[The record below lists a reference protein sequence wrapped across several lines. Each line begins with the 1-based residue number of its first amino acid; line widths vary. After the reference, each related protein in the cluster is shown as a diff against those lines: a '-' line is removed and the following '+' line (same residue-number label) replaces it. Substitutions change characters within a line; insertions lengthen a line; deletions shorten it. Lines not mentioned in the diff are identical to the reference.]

1 MLVRFLV
8 NAAALAVATWLVP
21 GIVLDGGPIERRV
34 LSMVIV
40 TVIFGVVNSIVKPL
54 FKVGNSPLILIALA
68 LFLLVVNAGLL
79 LLTSWAATQLGLGW
93 RVTDIASAFWGA
105 LLVSVVSFIMN
116 AFFAKKGQVHR

>member
-93 RVTDIASAFWGA
+93 RVTDVAAALWGA